1 MRFSNIKMN
10 SADTIKMF
18 RMNGKRAAETQKIPP
33 AESSAGGTV
42 DISGEPTGNQI
53 ATPFSL
59 K

>member
-1 MRFSNIKMN
+1 
-10 SADTIKMF
+10 MF

-42 DISGEPTGNQI
+42 DISDEPTGNQI